1 MLILGVHSGWADA
14 GAAVFDDYALLAA
27 VPLARLTGMPRDGGR
42 LPIEAI
48 VECLDIAQVRA
59 DEIGALSLSRGVLPG
74 RYFSQLSLPRRLGR
88 GLRQMFGR
96 DTPMNLSDEMRRHGQ
111 AAAALL
117 DLPLLLDDL
126 GLNRNIVVHVHRDH
140 AAQALLAL
148 AEAEW
153 DSGLIYTAGEQG
165 CSAQVLKYGRLATLH
180 DDEADPAAAAFS
192 PGRLFDL
199 CVDVLSLPDAATLFA
214 LAAHGE
220 PMLGQAFLAHLH
232 VDDAGRIQADFTAE
246 GGVQRWLHR
255 LVAEQPPALVASSLL
270 FALASLFSQAIT
282 TVMQRHEL
290 RNLALGGSLFSD
302 PRLVHMIGQ
311 AIDIPGPPAAL
322 SLYPRASNAALP
334 LGGVLDLLLQ
344 RDGVASWQQKRRP
357 LSRAAWGRDYSA
369 DIDPVLG
376 NAGCRLVSHDPV
388 RAAAALLHAGRLV
401 ACYDGRAY
409 GADGGAARVVL
420 FSGAN
425 AGATAAANQR
435 LDRPGWLPPSV
446 YVAQVG
452 LGLLCPGLDPAQAQG
467 GIAALP
473 APRWQQG
480 LHAALLPDGLVV
492 PVAVDARQQPLLAE
506 LLAAYANLNELPAL
520 LGLPM
525 QAGSAPPADAPA
537 EALQLLQDGRVD
549 YIVTDSAV
557 WESGA

>member
-59 DEIGALSLSRGVLPG
+59 DEIGALSLSQGVFPG

-111 AAAALL
+111 AAAGLL
-117 DLPLLLDDL
+117 DMPLLLDDL
-126 GLNRNIVVHVHRDH
+126 GLNRNIAVHVHRDQ
-140 AAQALLAL
+140 AAHALLAL

-153 DSGLIYTAGEQG
+153 DSGLVFTAGEQG
-165 CSAQVLKYGRLATLH
+165 CSAQVLKYGRLAALF
-180 DDEADPAAAAFS
+180 DDEGEAAAAFN
-192 PGRLFDL
+192 PGRLLDL
-199 CVDVLSLPDAATLFA
+199 CVDVLGLPDAATLFA

-220 PMLGQAFLAHLH
+220 PMLGQAFLAHLR
-232 VDDAGRIQADFTAE
+232 VDDAGHIEGDFTAE
-246 GGVQRWLHR
+246 GGMQRWLRR
-255 LVAEQPPALVASSLL
+255 LAGEQPPALVASSLL
-270 FALASLFSQAIT
+270 FALANLFSQAIT
-282 TVMQRHEL
+282 ALMRRHDL
-290 RNLALGGSLFSD
+290 RHLALGGSLFAD

-311 AIDIPGPPAAL
+311 ALDLPGQPAAL

-344 RDGVASWQQKRRP
+344 RDGLAAWLQQRRP
-357 LSRAAWGRDYSA
+357 LSRAAWGRDYGA

-388 RAAAALLHAGRLV
+388 RAAAALLNAGKLV

-409 GADGGAARVVL
+409 GADGGGARVVL

-452 LGLLCPGLDPAQAQG
+452 LGLLCPGLDAAQAQG

-473 APRWQQG
+473 APRWQQS

-492 PVAVDARQQPLLAE
+492 PVAVDAAQQPLLAD

-549 YIVTDSAV
+549 YIVTDNAV
-557 WESGA
+557 WERGA